1 MTVDYWREMQQK
13 LLRGEVPE
21 LRMYPENCKLSA
33 PAHDPEPAAG

>member
-1 MTVDYWREMQQK
+1 
-13 LLRGEVPE
+13 VPE